1 MPVNLNIWRIMTKLG
16 YEKKKDRN
24 SESQIHIFP
33 EWSYDTDCNMNM
45 LIEDGILKVA
55 AILNMDSTIILCE
68 FFKSN
73 ST

>member
-1 MPVNLNIWRIMTKLG
+1 MTKLG